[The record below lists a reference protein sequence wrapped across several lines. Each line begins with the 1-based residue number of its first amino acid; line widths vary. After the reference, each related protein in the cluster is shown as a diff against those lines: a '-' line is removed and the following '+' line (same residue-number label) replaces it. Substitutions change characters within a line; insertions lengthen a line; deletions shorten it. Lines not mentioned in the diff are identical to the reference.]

1 MARPSR
7 LTQLSSVALLCF
19 VFASAGYMMYLV
31 YSQYQAQEKLQKSFL
46 QRSLQESEKKA
57 LSVGYFLSERVYDLS
72 TIAENR
78 LLSLYYENRALGMS
92 LEYGLGASIN
102 GARDMLARFR
112 QSRVIDG
119 KPIFSK
125 ILYAE
130 ASGKVLFES
139 RDHGTFPK
147 VQNRVPQNMA
157 RRTKAAEFLSERV
170 DGEEYLVISYPFL
183 FKDRYMGRLSGW
195 IPVSLICLH
204 FVASVGDN
212 DTWRSILVLKN
223 NYLFCKNLTSPDL
236 TVESLPAV
244 ETIRPGVMHTISLP
258 ASGNLPPRT
267 QVFATPVANSPI
279 SLMSFHRADSHG
291 AGKPPHALFF
301 ILGGIGLALLV
312 GGIAFYRASMRSA
325 VLEARLEETRL
336 RERIVEE
343 KNRSLRKLLTALEQ
357 SCYSVMITDVNG
369 IIEYVNPHFTRVT
382 GYSLDEV
389 LGKNPRFLKSGH
401 EPYEK
406 YREMWETVLKGKNWF
421 GEFLNRK
428 KNGELFWE
436 HENIAPVFDEQGAI
450 SSLIAIKEDTT
461 ERKRAEHEL
470 RTAKEAAEAAS
481 RAKSMFLANVSHEI
495 RTPLNGVMGMTEL
508 CLATKLDEKQR
519 LYLATARAS
528 AQNLL
533 EIINDILDFSKI
545 EAGKAEVD
553 RSPFLLR
560 TLVGQTLRPLAAKA
574 AEKGI
579 DILFAPTAETPDAL
593 IGDPGKLKQV
603 LVNLV
608 GNAIKFTEKGCI
620 IVGVS
625 AENSDAKEYLLTFF
639 VQDSGIGISPECRE
653 KIFDSFEQ
661 GDVSTTKVYE
671 GTGLGLA
678 ISKKLVELMD
688 GFITVTSE
696 LGVGSTFTF
705 TARFAPGDTSM
716 LPGVPEILGGR
727 RALVLDPTNI
737 SRRVLCDYLAQM
749 GILACQA
756 ENAAQAHEIL
766 RQIANDSS
774 RLDFLLVD
782 ERIPDADAFTF
793 INEIRGNPDFKSL
806 YCILMPAV
814 SSLNAAGE
822 NPEMS
827 IDGYLPKPVF
837 DSELCELL
845 CAVVSDDSRN
855 RVEETP
861 DIRDSL
867 VEKKDRLSILVAEDV
882 PVNQEL
888 METILDSYGHK
899 ATLVDTGEKAVETWW
914 SAEDSFDLIL
924 MDVQMPEMDGL
935 AATRMIRELEKKRC
949 THVPIVAMTAY
960 AMQSDKDMCLSAG
973 MDGYISK
980 PFRLDEIGALLE
992 RYSHLSGVV

>member
-31 YSQYQAQEKLQKSFL
+31 YSQYRVQEKLHNSFL
-46 QRSLQESEKKA
+46 QRNLQESEKKA

-112 QSRVIDG
+112 RSRVIDG
-119 KPIFSK
+119 KPIFSR
-125 ILYAE
+125 IIYAE

-139 RDHGTFPK
+139 RDPGIFPK
-147 VQNRVPQNMA
+147 LQNSVPQNLA
-157 RRTKAAEFLSERV
+157 RRTKEAEFYSERV
-170 DGEEYLVISYPFL
+170 NEDDYLVISYPFL
-183 FKDRYMGRLSGW
+183 FKDRYVGRLSGW
-195 IPVSLICLH
+195 IPVRLLCRH
-204 FVASVGDN
+204 FIETVGDS
-212 DTWRSILVLKN
+212 DAWRSILVLKN
-223 NYLFCKNLTSPDL
+223 HYLFCKNKTTPYLTA
-236 TVESLPAV
+236 ESLPDA

-258 ASGNLPPRT
+258 SSGNVPLRI
-267 QVFATPVANSPI
+267 QVFATRVANSPM
-279 SLMSFHRADSHG
+279 SLISFHHVDSHG

-336 RERIVEE
+336 REKIVEE

-369 IIEYVNPHFTRVT
+369 IIEYVNPHFSRVT

-401 EPYEK
+401 EPREK
-406 YREMWETVLKGKNWF
+406 YREMWETVLAGKNWF

-436 HENIAPVFDEQGAI
+436 HENIAPVFDEEGAI

-461 ERKRAEHEL
+461 ERKRAEQEL

-481 RAKSMFLANVSHEI
+481 RAKSAFLANVSHEI

-508 CLATKLDEKQR
+508 CLATRLDEKQR
-519 LYLATARAS
+519 FYLATVRSS

-533 EIINDILDFSKI
+533 DIINDILDFSKI
-545 EAGKAEVD
+545 EAGKAELD
-553 RSPFLLR
+553 QSAFLLR

-608 GNAIKFTEKGCI
+608 GNAIKFTEKGRI

-625 AENSDAKEYLLTFF
+625 VENADAKGCLLTFT

-661 GDVSTTKVYE
+661 GDVSTTKMYE

-688 GFITVTSE
+688 GFITVKSE
-696 LGVGSTFTF
+696 LGVGSTFIF
-705 TARFAPGDTSM
+705 TARFVPGDPSV
-716 LPGVPEILGGR
+716 LPGVPEVLGGR

-737 SRRVLCDYLAQM
+737 SRRVLCDYLGQM
-749 GILACQA
+749 GVLVCQA

-766 RQIANDSS
+766 RQIAKDSS

-782 ERIPDADAFTF
+782 EQIPDADALTF
-793 INEIRGNPDFKSL
+793 INEIRGNPDFISL

-814 SSLNAAGE
+814 SSLNATGE
-822 NPEMS
+822 NPEKRV
-827 IDGYLPKPVF
+827 DGYLPKPVF
-837 DSELCELL
+837 DTELRELL
-845 CAVVSDDSRN
+845 CAIVSDDSPDKI
-855 RVEETP
+855 EEAP
-861 DIRDSL
+861 VIRDS
-867 VEKKDRLSILVAEDV
+867 VPEKKGRLSILVAEDV

-899 ATLVDTGEKAVETWW
+899 ATLVDTGEKAVEFWW
-914 SAEDSFDLIL
+914 NAEDTFDLIL

-935 AATRMIRELEKKRC
+935 AATRMIRELEKERC

-960 AMQSDKDMCLSAG
+960 AMQSDRDMCLSAG

-980 PFRLDEIGALLE
+980 PFRLDEIGELLE
-992 RYSHLSGVV
+992 RYSHLSGAV